1 MSYIANFPNFGVTNF
16 KGELA
21 ALSAAFLWAI
31 ASVVWSKVG
40 QRIGP
45 LELNFLK
52 GAIAIVFLVITLLL
66 SEQTLP
72 AIDPLAFWLLLL
84 SGVIGIAIADTALF
98 AALNSLG
105 ARRTLLL
112 KILTS
117 PLVALI
123 ALVFLQETLSVAAW
137 CGIFL
142 TLLGVA
148 WVVSERVPGTNRKE
162 EFFWQGILWAMGST
176 FGDAIA
182 VILSRLALT
191 QTTISPLW
199 STLIRLTT
207 GQFFLL
213 ILLLIINLKLQ
224 KNPIQK
230 SQPLLTIKLWVIITF
245 TSFIGTYLG
254 IWLQQISLKFAPA
267 GIAQTLNA
275 TSPLFVLPI
284 AIWLGEKISFRA
296 IVGVLLA
303 LVGIALLFRF

>member
-1 MSYIANFPNFGVTNF
+1 MIYIANFSNFWVTNF

-31 ASVVWSKVG
+31 ATVVWSNLG
-40 QRIGP
+40 QRIPP

-52 GAIAIVFLVITLLL
+52 GAIAIVFLGITIFL
-66 SEQTLP
+66 SENSLP
-72 AIDPLAFWLLLL
+72 AIDPMAFWLLLL

-123 ALVFLQETLSVAAW
+123 ALVFLQETLSVTAW
-137 CGIFL
+137 WGILL

-148 WVVSERVPGTNRKE
+148 WVVSERIPGTNNKE
-162 EFFWQGILWAMGST
+162 EYFWRGIAWAMVST
-176 FGDAIA
+176 LGDAIA
-182 VILSRLALT
+182 VILSRVALT

-207 GQFFLL
+207 GFL
-213 ILLLIINLKLQ
+213 LLLIWLLIKNQ
-224 KNPIQK
+224 KIRENPIQK
-230 SQPLLTIKLWVIITF
+230 YKHTFTAKLWIIVILTA
-245 TSFIGTYLG
+245 FIGTYLG
-254 IWLQQISLKFAPA
+254 IWLQQTALKFAPA

-284 AIWLGEKISFRA
+284 ARWLGEKISFRA
-296 IVGVLLA
+296 IAGVLFA
-303 LVGIALLFRF
+303 LVGIALLFRV

>member
-1 MSYIANFPNFGVTNF
+1 MSYIANFSNFGVTNF

-31 ASVVWSKVG
+31 GSVVWSKVG

-52 GAIAIVFLVITLLL
+52 GAIAIVFLVVTLLL
-66 SEQTLP
+66 SEQSLP
-72 AIDPLAFWLLLL
+72 AIDPLAFCLLLL
-84 SGVIGIAIADTALF
+84 SGAIGIAIADTALF

-148 WVVSERVPGTNRKE
+148 WVVSERVPGTNGKE
-162 EFFWQGILWAMGST
+162 EFFWQGILWAMVST
-176 FGDAIA
+176 VGDAIGA
-182 VILSRLALT
+182 ILSRLALT
-191 QTTISPLW
+191 QSTINPLW

-207 GQFFLL
+207 GL
-213 ILLLIINLKLQ
+213 ILLLIWILIKYQ
-224 KNPIQK
+224 KIRVNPIQK
-230 SQPLLTIKLWVIITF
+230 SQPVFTIKLWGIITF

-284 AIWLGEKISFRA
+284 AIWLGEKVSFRA
-296 IVGVLLA
+296 IAGVLLA
-303 LVGIALLFRF
+303 LVGISLLFRF

>member
-31 ASVVWSKVG
+31 GSVVWSKVG
-40 QRIGP
+40 QRIRP

-52 GAIAIVFLVITLLL
+52 GAIAIVFLVVTLLL
-66 SEQTLP
+66 SEQSLP

-84 SGVIGIAIADTALF
+84 SGAIGIAIADTALF

-123 ALVFLQETLSVAAW
+123 ALVFLQETLTVAAW

-148 WVVSERVPGTNRKE
+148 WVVSERVPGTNGKE
-162 EFFWQGILWAMGST
+162 EYFWQGIVWAMVST
-176 FGDAIA
+176 FGDAIGA
-182 VILSRLALT
+182 ILSRLALT
-191 QTTISPLW
+191 QSTINPLW
-199 STLIRLTT
+199 STIIRLTT
-207 GQFFLL
+207 GL
-213 ILLLIINLKLQ
+213 ILLLIWILIKYQ
-224 KNPIQK
+224 KNRENPIQK
-230 SQPLLTIKLWVIITF
+230 YKPVLTIKLWVIIIF

-284 AIWLGEKISFRA
+284 AVWLGEKVSFRA
-296 IVGVLLA
+296 IAGVLLA

>member
-148 WVVSERVPGTNRKE
+148 WVVSERVPGTNGKE
-162 EFFWQGILWAMGST
+162 EFFWQGILWAMVST
-176 FGDAIA
+176 VGDAIGA
-182 VILSRLALT
+182 ILSRLALT
-191 QTTISPLW
+191 QTTINPLW

-207 GQFFLL
+207 AL
-213 ILLLIINLKLQ
+213 ILLLIWILIKTQ
-224 KNPIQK
+224 KIRENQIQK
-230 SQPLLTIKLWVIITF
+230 YQPVFTIKLWLIITF

-254 IWLQQISLKFAPA
+254 IWLKEISLKFAPA

-284 AIWLGEKISFRA
+284 AILLGEKISFRA
-296 IVGVLLA
+296 IAGVLLA

>member
-1 MSYIANFPNFGVTNF
+1 MIYIANFPNFGVTNF
-16 KGELA
+16 TGELA

-52 GAIAIVFLVITLLL
+52 GAIAIVFLGLTIFL
-66 SEQTLP
+66 SGQSLP
-72 AIDPLAFWLLLL
+72 AIDPLAFWLLSL

-148 WVVSERVPGTNRKE
+148 WVVSERVPGTNSKE
-162 EFFWQGILWAMGST
+162 DYFWQGVLWAMVST

-199 STLIRLTT
+199 STLIRLAT
-207 GQFFLL
+207 GQS
-213 ILLLIINLKLQ
+213 LLLIWLLIKTRNFRE
-224 KNPIQK
+224 NPIHK
-230 SQPLLTIKLWVIITF
+230 SKPVITFKLWGIITF

-275 TSPLFVLPI
+275 TSPLFVIPI
-284 AIWLGEKISFRA
+284 AIWLGEKVSFRA
-296 IVGVLLA
+296 FAGVLLA

>member
-31 ASVVWSKVG
+31 GSVVWSKVG

-52 GAIAIVFLVITLLL
+52 GAIAIVFLVVTLLL
-66 SEQTLP
+66 SEQSLP

-84 SGVIGIAIADTALF
+84 SGAIGIAIADTALF

-148 WVVSERVPGTNRKE
+148 WVVSERVPGTHGKE
-162 EFFWQGILWAMGST
+162 EFFWQGILWAMVST
-176 FGDAIA
+176 LGDAIGA
-182 VILSRLALT
+182 ILSRLALT
-191 QTTISPLW
+191 QTTINPLW

-207 GQFFLL
+207 GL
-213 ILLLIINLKLQ
+213 ILLLIWILIKYQ
-224 KNPIQK
+224 KIRENPIQK
-230 SQPLLTIKLWVIITF
+230 YKPVLTIKLWLIITF

-267 GIAQTLNA
+267 GIAQTLTA

-284 AIWLGEKISFRA
+284 AIWLGEKVSFRA
-296 IVGVLLA
+296 IAGVLLA
-303 LVGIALLFRF
+303 LVGISLLFRF

>member
-1 MSYIANFPNFGVTNF
+1 MTYIANFANFGVTNF

-40 QRIGP
+40 QRIAP

-52 GAIAIVFLVITLLL
+52 GAIAIGFLVVTLLL
-66 SEQTLP
+66 SEQSLP

-123 ALVFLQETLSVAAW
+123 ALVFLQETLSVPAW

-148 WVVSERVPGTNRKE
+148 WVVSERVPGTNGKE
-162 EFFWQGILWAMGST
+162 EYLWQGISWAMLST
-176 FGDAIA
+176 LGDAIA
-182 VILSRLALT
+182 AILSRVALT
-191 QTTISPLW
+191 QTTINPLW

-207 GQFFLL
+207 GLLSLL
-213 ILLLIINLKLQ
+213 ILLLIKNQ
-224 KNPIQK
+224 KIRENPIRPK
-230 SQPLLTIKLWVIITF
+230 SAFTIKLWVIITLTAF
-245 TSFIGTYLG
+245 AGTYLG

-284 AIWLGEKISFRA
+284 AICLGEKVSFRA
-296 IVGVLLA
+296 IAGVLLA
-303 LVGIALLFRF
+303 LAGIALIFIV

>member
-1 MSYIANFPNFGVTNF
+1 MSYITNFPNFWVTNF

-31 ASVVWSKVG
+31 ATVVWSKVG
-40 QRIGP
+40 QRIKP
-45 LELNFLK
+45 LELNLLK
-52 GAIAIVFLVITLLL
+52 GAIAIGFLVVTIFL
-66 SEQTLP
+66 SDRTLP

-117 PLVALI
+117 PLVTII
-123 ALVFLQETLSVAAW
+123 AFVFLQETLSITTGW
-137 CGIFL
+137 GILL

-148 WVVSERVPGTNRKE
+148 WVISERVPGTNGKE
-162 EFFWQGILWAMGST
+162 EYFWQGVLWAMVST

-182 VILSRLALT
+182 VILSRVALT
-191 QTTISPLW
+191 QTAISPLW

-207 GQFFLL
+207 GV
-213 ILLLIINLKLQ
+213 ILLLIWLLIKNRNIK
-224 KNPIQK
+224 KNPIQQSK
-230 SQPLLTIKLWVIITF
+230 PLLSVKLWAIIIF

-254 IWLQQISLKFAPA
+254 IWLQQIALKFAPA

-284 AIWLGEKISFRA
+284 AIWLGEKVSFRA
-296 IVGVLLA
+296 FAGVLLS
-303 LVGIALLFRF
+303 LVGIALLFRV

>member
-1 MSYIANFPNFGVTNF
+1 MSYIANFSNFGVTNF
-16 KGELA
+16 QGELA

-52 GAIAIVFLVITLLL
+52 GAIAIVFLVVTLLL
-66 SEQTLP
+66 SEQSLP

-84 SGVIGIAIADTALF
+84 SGAIGIAIADTALF

-148 WVVSERVPGTNRKE
+148 WVVSERVPVTNGKE
-162 EFFWQGILWAMGST
+162 EFFWQGILWAMVST
-176 FGDAIA
+176 VGDAIA
-182 VILSRLALT
+182 AILSRLALT

-199 STLIRLTT
+199 STLIRITT
-207 GQFFLL
+207 GQLLLL
-213 ILLLIINLKLQ
+213 ILLLIINLKLK
-224 KNPIQK
+224 KNSILK
-230 SQPLLTIKLWVIITF
+230 SQPVFTIKLWGIITF

-284 AIWLGEKISFRA
+284 AIWLGEKVSFRA
-296 IVGVLLA
+296 IAGVLLA
-303 LVGIALLFRF
+303 LVGISLLLRF

>member
-1 MSYIANFPNFGVTNF
+1 MTYIANFSNFGVTNY

-21 ALSAAFLWAI
+21 ALTAAFLWAI
-31 ASVVWSKVG
+31 GSVVWSKVG
-40 QRIGP
+40 KRIPP

-52 GAIAIVFLVITLLL
+52 GAIAIGFLGVTIFLTGE
-66 SEQTLP
+66 SLP
-72 AIDPLAFWLLLL
+72 AIDPLAFWLLFL

-123 ALVFLQETLSVAAW
+123 ALVLLQETLSVAAW

-148 WVVSERVPGTNRKE
+148 WVVSERVPGTNGKE
-162 EFFWQGILWAMGST
+162 VYFWQGILWALVST

-182 VILSRLALT
+182 AILSRTALT
-191 QTTISPLW
+191 QTTINPLW
-199 STLIRLTT
+199 STLIRLAT
-207 GQFFLL
+207 GS
-213 ILLLIINLKLQ
+213 LLLIIWIVIKNYKI
-224 KNPIQK
+224 KENPIQQYK
-230 SQPLLTIKLWVIITF
+230 SVINIQLWLIIILTAF
-245 TSFIGTYLG
+245 AGTYLG

-267 GIAQTLNA
+267 GIAQTLTA

-284 AIWLGEKISFRA
+284 AAWQGEKVTLRA
-296 IVGVLLA
+296 FAGVLLA
-303 LVGIALLFRF
+303 LIGITLLFKF

>member
-84 SGVIGIAIADTALF
+84 SGAIGIAIADTALF

-142 TLLGVA
+142 TLIGVA
-148 WVVSERVPGTNRKE
+148 WVVSERVPGTNGKE
-162 EFFWQGILWAMGST
+162 AFFWQGILWAMVST

-224 KNPIQK
+224 KNTIQK

>member
-1 MSYIANFPNFGVTNF
+1 MTYIANFPNFWVTNF

-31 ASVVWSKVG
+31 GSVIWSKVG
-40 QRIGP
+40 QRIPP

-52 GAIAIVFLVITLLL
+52 GAIAIGFLGITIIL
-66 SEQTLP
+66 SEQSLP

-84 SGVIGIAIADTALF
+84 SGAIGIAIADTALF
-98 AALNSLG
+98 AAFNSLG

-137 CGIFL
+137 YGIFL

-148 WVVSERVPGTNRKE
+148 WVVSERVPGTNGKE
-162 EFFWQGILWAMGST
+162 EYFWQGILWALVST

-182 VILSRLALT
+182 VILSRAALT
-191 QTTISPLW
+191 ETTISPLW

-207 GQFFLL
+207 GLL
-213 ILLLIINLKLQ
+213 ILLIWLLIKNHKIRN
-224 KNPIQK
+224 NPIQRYK
-230 SQPLLTIKLWVIITF
+230 AILTIKLWLIIIL
-245 TSFIGTYLG
+245 TSFAGTYLG
-254 IWLQQISLKFAPA
+254 IWLQQIALKFAPA

-284 AIWLGEKISFRA
+284 AISLGEKVSFRA
-296 IVGVLLA
+296 FAGVLLA
-303 LVGIALLFRF
+303 LVGITLLFK

>member
-16 KGELA
+16 TGELA

-31 ASVVWSKVG
+31 ASVVWSKLG
-40 QRIGP
+40 QRIPP

-52 GAIAIVFLVITLLL
+52 GAIAIVFLGLTIFL
-66 SEQTLP
+66 SGQSLP

-84 SGVIGIAIADTALF
+84 SGIIGIAIADTALF

-123 ALVFLQETLSVAAW
+123 ALVFLQETLSITAW

-148 WVVSERVPGTNRKE
+148 WVVSERVPGTNGKE
-162 EFFWQGILWAMGST
+162 AYFWQGVLWALVST
-176 FGDAIA
+176 VGDAIA
-182 VILSRLALT
+182 AILSRIALT
-191 QTTISPLW
+191 QTTINPLW

-207 GQFFLL
+207 GLLFLL
-213 ILLLIINLKLQ
+213 IWLLIKNQ
-224 KNPIQK
+224 KIRENPIQQYK
-230 SQPLLTIKLWVIITF
+230 SLLTINLWVIITVTAF
-245 TSFIGTYLG
+245 AGTYLG

-284 AIWLGEKISFRA
+284 TIWLGEKVSFRA
-296 IVGVLLA
+296 IAGVLLA
-303 LVGIALLFRF
+303 LAGIALLFRV

>member
-1 MSYIANFPNFGVTNF
+1 MTYIANFPGFWVTNF

-40 QRIGP
+40 QRIPP

-52 GAIAIVFLVITLLL
+52 GVIAEVFLVVTIFL
-66 SEQTLP
+66 SERSLP
-72 AIDPLAFWLLLL
+72 AIEPIAFWLLLL
-84 SGVIGIAIADTALF
+84 SGAIGIAIADTALF
-98 AALNSLG
+98 AALNYLG

-137 CGIFL
+137 WGIFL
-142 TLLGVA
+142 TILGVA
-148 WVVSERVPGTNRKE
+148 WVVSERVPGTNGKE
-162 EFFWQGILWAMGST
+162 AYFWQGIVWAMVST
-176 FGDAIA
+176 VGDAIGA
-182 VILSRLALT
+182 ILSRLALT

-199 STLIRLTT
+199 STLIRLTA
-207 GQFFLL
+207 GL
-213 ILLLIINLKLQ
+213 ILLLIWLVI
-224 KNPIQK
+224 KNRKIRENYLLRY
-230 SQPLLTIKLWVIITF
+230 QPLLTINLWAIITF
-245 TSFIGTYLG
+245 NSFIGTYLG

-284 AIWLGEKISFRA
+284 AVLLGEKVSFRA
-296 IVGVLLA
+296 IAGVLLA
-303 LVGIALLFRF
+303 LVGIALLFKF

>member
-1 MSYIANFPNFGVTNF
+1 MTYIANFANFGVTNF

-40 QRIGP
+40 QRIAP

-52 GAIAIVFLVITLLL
+52 GAIAIGFLVVTLLL
-66 SEQTLP
+66 SEQSLP

-123 ALVFLQETLSVAAW
+123 ALVFLQETLSVPAW

-148 WVVSERVPGTNRKE
+148 WVVSERVPGTNGKE
-162 EFFWQGILWAMGST
+162 EYLWQGISWAMLST
-176 FGDAIA
+176 LGDAIA
-182 VILSRLALT
+182 AILSRVALT
-191 QTTISPLW
+191 QTTINPLW

-207 GQFFLL
+207 GLLSLL
-213 ILLLIINLKLQ
+213 ILLLI
-224 KNPIQK
+224 KNPKIRENAIRPK
-230 SQPLLTIKLWVIITF
+230 SAFTIKLWVIITLTAF
-245 TSFIGTYLG
+245 AGTYLG

-284 AIWLGEKISFRA
+284 AICLGEKVSFRA
-296 IVGVLLA
+296 IAGVLLA
-303 LVGIALLFRF
+303 LAGIALIFIV

>member
-21 ALSAAFLWAI
+21 ALSTAFLWAI
-31 ASVVWSKVG
+31 GSVVWSKVG
-40 QRIGP
+40 QSIPP

-52 GAIAIVFLVITLLL
+52 GAIAIVFLVVTLLL

-84 SGVIGIAIADTALF
+84 SGAIGIAIADTALF

-142 TLLGVA
+142 TVLGVA
-148 WVVSERVPGTNRKE
+148 WVVSERVPGTNGKE
-162 EFFWQGILWAMGST
+162 AYFSQGILWALVST

-182 VILSRLALT
+182 AILSRVALT
-191 QTTISPLW
+191 QTTINPLW

-207 GQFFLL
+207 GL
-213 ILLLIINLKLQ
+213 ILLLVWILIKNQKMK
-224 KNPIQK
+224 KNPIQQYK
-230 SQPLLTIKLWVIITF
+230 PLLTMKLWIIITF

-275 TSPLFVLPI
+275 TCPLFVLPI
-284 AIWLGEKISFRA
+284 AIWLGEKVSFRA
-296 IVGVLLA
+296 IAGVLLA
-303 LVGIALLFRF
+303 LVGITLLFRF

>member
-1 MSYIANFPNFGVTNF
+1 MTYIANFPNFWVTNF

-52 GAIAIVFLVITLLL
+52 GAIAIVFLGVTIFL
-66 SEQTLP
+66 SEQSLP

-84 SGVIGIAIADTALF
+84 SGAIGIAIADTALF

-148 WVVSERVPGTNRKE
+148 WVVSERVPGTNGKE
-162 EFFWQGILWAMGST
+162 AYFWQGILWALVST
-176 FGDAIA
+176 CGDAIA
-182 VILSRLALT
+182 AILSRVALT
-191 QTTISPLW
+191 QTTINPLW
-199 STLIRLTT
+199 STLIRLTA
-207 GQFFLL
+207 GL
-213 ILLLIINLKLQ
+213 ILLLIWILIKNQ
-224 KNPIQK
+224 KIRGNPIQQYK
-230 SQPLLTIKLWVIITF
+230 PLLTMKLWIIIAF

-284 AIWLGEKISFRA
+284 AIWLGEKVSFRA
-296 IVGVLLA
+296 IAGVLLA
-303 LVGIALLFRF
+303 LVGITLLFRF